1 MTKFRSMRRRSNDMG
16 SLGSSFPWFTIV
28 VGGAVT
34 LSALMS
40 LRMIANAQSVL
51 ALKAMGAK

>member
-1 MTKFRSMRRRSNDMG
+1 MAKRKNSKRRSNGMG
-16 SLGSSFPWFTIV
+16 SLGTAFPWFTVI

-34 LSALMS
+34 ISALMS

-51 ALKAMGAK
+51 ALKAMK